1 MWKPIKESKPVTA
14 YQQKRWDRTQFLY
27 QMKLICFWSHSN
39 CLNTGII
46 LTLTESSQ
54 LSLNYTSI
62 NNEPEDSLKQLFQTL
77 GCK

>member
-1 MWKPIKESKPVTA
+1 
-14 YQQKRWDRTQFLY
+14 
-27 QMKLICFWSHSN
+27 MKLICFWSHSN